1 VKLRL
6 YVIFFTFFLFS
17 TLWAKPERISVVID
31 NNYPPYSFVNEKGV
45 LVGISIDYWREWE
58 KKTGIKVDITG
69 TDWIDAQKRMEAGE
83 FDVIDTMFYT
93 EERSKKYDFSKPY
106 ARIDVVIFFDKG
118 ISGITDVKSLQGIG
132 VGVKSGDAN
141 IDFLHKN
148 GVEYLIEFR
157 NYEDIIIAAKE
168 RRIRIFVIDK
178 PPGIYFLLKHN
189 LGDEFRYSE
198 PLYYGE
204 FHRAVKKGNKDL
216 LSLIETGFDR
226 MDESEKRSIEERW
239 LGRDINGRNLNGY
252 LKMLLF
258 AVITLSVMLAGIYVW
273 VISLRR
279 AVERRVEELRIEK
292 ERSERIARELI
303 ESEKR
308 FANLYQNILDIIFT
322 IRLDGKILD
331 LNPKG
336 LEQIGYTEKDL
347 EKLYIQDIIP
357 ESEWPQ
363 LEEAIR
369 KRLEGDNSPFVFT
382 IISKKGERFIVE
394 TRSTILNKDG
404 KPYAI
409 QGIARDI
416 TLQKKMEEQLL
427 ESQKLESIGLLA
439 GGIAHDFNNILMSI
453 INYIEFIKKD
463 YGNKDAFFSD
473 IQHLRDS
480 AERAAKLVQQLLGFS
495 RKQMILPSPLDI
507 NELISRFANSV
518 LKYLGENIKI
528 ELSLTPGRPYIYADK
543 SQVEQM
549 LMNLALNSRDAMPG
563 GGRLTFSTEVV
574 DLKDEAEGEKR
585 FSGEYVLV
593 SVSDTGCGI
602 PEENLKKVFEPF
614 YTTKPVGK
622 GTGLGLSMV
631 YGAMQQNKGFV
642 RIFSRLNDGTTVK
655 LYFPLYKEAALKKE
669 DKIRPQIGNTYLPE
683 YSTIL
688 LVEDNAE
695 VREVLKTILRRN
707 NFNVIE
713 ASNFDEAV
721 VQYNN
726 NSDLIRLVICDI
738 VMPDRSGVELRDFI
752 RRNYTDAKFLFITG
766 YSEDILRSKGVNIAD
781 CEILYKPFDSE
792 KILMAINRLI
802 EERKNPLEI

>member
-6 YVIFFTFFLFS
+6 YVIFFTFFLSS

-31 NNYPPYSFVNEKGV
+31 NKYPPYSFIDENGS
-45 LVGISIDYWREWE
+45 LMGISIDYWREWE
-58 KKTGIKVDITG
+58 KKTGVRVDITG

-83 FDVIDTMFYT
+83 FDVIDTMFNT
-93 EERSKKYDFSKPY
+93 EERSRKYDFSKPY

-132 VGVKSGDAN
+132 VGVKSGDAD

-148 GVEYLIEFR
+148 GVEYLVEFKS
-157 NYEDIIIAAKE
+157 YEDIIIAAKE

-252 LKMLLF
+252 LKILLF

-336 LEQIGYTEKDL
+336 LEQIGYSEKDL

-394 TRSTILNKDG
+394 TRGTILNKDG

-473 IQHLRDS
+473 IQHLRNS

-528 ELSLTPGRPYIYADK
+528 ELSLTSGRPYIYADK

-549 LMNLALNSRDAMPG
+549 LMNLALNSRDAMPE

-614 YTTKPVGK
+614 FTTKPVGK

-642 RIFSRLNDGTTVK
+642 RILSRLNAGTTVK

-738 VMPDRSGVELRDFI
+738 VMPDRSGVNLRDFI
-752 RRNYTDAKFLFITG
+752 NKNYGQVKFLFITG
-766 YSEDILRSKGVNIAD
+766 YSEEILKSKGVNLAD

>member
-6 YVIFFTFFLFS
+6 YVIFFTFFLSS

-31 NNYPPYSFVNEKGV
+31 NKYPPYSFIDENGS

-58 KKTGIKVDITG
+58 KKTGVRVDITG

-93 EERSKKYDFSKPY
+93 EERSRKYDFSKPY

-132 VGVKSGDAN
+132 VGVKSGDADV
-141 IDFLHKN
+141 DFLHKN
-148 GVEYLIEFR
+148 GVEYLVEFKS
-157 NYEDIIIAAKE
+157 YEDIIIAAKE

-252 LKMLLF
+252 LKILLF

-336 LEQIGYTEKDL
+336 LEQIGYSEKDL

-394 TRSTILNKDG
+394 TRGTILNKDG

-439 GGIAHDFNNILMSI
+439 GGIAHDFNNILMSV

-473 IQHLRDS
+473 IQHLRNS
-480 AERAAKLVQQLLGFS
+480 AERAVKLVQQLLGFS

-528 ELSLTPGRPYIYADK
+528 ELSLTSGRPYIYADK

-614 YTTKPVGK
+614 FTTKPVGK

-642 RIFSRLNDGTTVK
+642 RILSRLNAGTTVK

-738 VMPDRSGVELRDFI
+738 VMPDRSGVNLRDFI
-752 RRNYTDAKFLFITG
+752 NKNYGQVKFLFITG
-766 YSEDILRSKGVNIAD
+766 YSEEILKSKGVNLAD

>member
-6 YVIFFTFFLFS
+6 YVIFFTFFLS
-17 TLWAKPERISVVID
+17 SPLWAKPERISVVID

-45 LVGISIDYWREWE
+45 LEGISIDYWREWE
-58 KKTGIKVDITG
+58 KKTGVRVDITG

-106 ARIDVVIFFDKG
+106 ARIDVVIFFDKE

-132 VGVKSGDAN
+132 VGVKSGDAD
-141 IDFLHKN
+141 IDFLRKN

-168 RRIRIFVIDK
+168 RKIRIFVIDR

-239 LGRDINGRNLNGY
+239 LGRDINRRNLNGY
-252 LKMLLF
+252 LKILLF
-258 AVITLSVMLAGIYVW
+258 AVITLSVMLAVIYVW
-273 VISLRR
+273 MISLRR

-292 ERSERIARELI
+292 ERSERFARELI

-336 LEQIGYTEKDL
+336 LEQIGYSEKDL

-394 TRSTILNKDG
+394 TRGTILNKDG

-528 ELSLTPGRPYIYADK
+528 ELSLTLGRPYIYADK

-549 LMNLALNSRDAMPG
+549 LMNLALNSRDAMPE

-574 DLKDEAEGEKR
+574 DLKDEVEGEKR

-602 PEENLKKVFEPF
+602 LEENLKRVFEPF
-614 YTTKPVGK
+614 FTTKAVGK

-642 RIFSRLNDGTTVK
+642 RIFSRLNAGTTVK

-713 ASNFDEAV
+713 ASNFDQAV

-726 NSDLIRLVICDI
+726 NSDLIKLVISDI
-738 VMPDRSGVELRDFI
+738 VMPGKTGVELRDFLNK
-752 RRNYTDAKFLFITG
+752 NYGQVKFLFITG
-766 YSEDILRSKGVNIAD
+766 YSEEILKSKGVNLSD